1 MTNLRAYLIGGSLL
15 VMAAGAGYIAH
26 LQTETRKAQKA
37 KADAE
42 AQVTVT
48 EGTAQAVDRLVIQ
61 ERTIT
66 HEVQNVVREIDA
78 LPTGEALVPDDVA
91 AAWGAGIDGLRHD
104 ATKPDGDDS
113 RELEGLPRK

>member
-1 MTNLRAYLIGGSLL
+1 MIDLRTYLIGGSLL

-26 LQTETRKAQKA
+26 LQTKARTAEKA
-37 KADAE
+37 AE
-42 AQVTVT
+42 VAKSQTMVS
-48 EGTAQAVDRLVIQ
+48 EGAAQAVDRLVIE

-66 HEVQNVVREIDA
+66 REVENVIREIDA

-91 AAWGAGIDGLRHD
+91 DAWGSGIDGLRLD

-113 RELEGLPRK
+113 RKPAGLPR